1 MTHLFVLSHL
11 SILLQTTDLLLQPE
25 VVLLE
30 LTNLLDELADVLQVA
45 QSRAQWVGAGLVDL
59 RKQRDN
65 LVGEFSEVIRAL

>member
-25 VVLLE
+25 VVFLE

-45 QSRAQWVGAGLVDL
+45 QSGAQGVGAGLVDL
-59 RKQRDN
+59 RNQREEG
-65 LVGEFSEVIRAL
+65 LVSLVRS